1 MATAPKRSGRM
12 KPREAAGAIATL
24 AVALELDAGLPTE
37 FRLFVAGWNETEK
50 GAFLFDE
57 AAAASVMDHQAA
69 WGVDLMI
76 DLEHQA
82 LDPFTPADPTARDA
96 RGWCNLEVRG
106 DGSLWAVNVRWTPD
120 GAARLSE
127 KRQRYVSPAFAFD
140 DSRRIT
146 QLVNVALTALPAT
159 HQTPALVAARAVT
172 TGGRPTAALGGLGMD
187 PKLVKEALDALI
199 KGDAKAALDILQNL
213 VVSAA
218 GGDPDASTE
227 DAPPPVGDGGADET
241 TEMAAAPPPA
251 APPAGPTEDPKKAM
265 AAARLACAITGETD
279 VGRAML
285 ELSRRSKL
293 AIELEEREAKLAAD
307 RASLEI
313 SERRSIVAEMVKLG
327 VETPATAW
335 ADDKATTPAEHLAAM
350 PIERLRT
357 RLAQLKT
364 NRSGTR
370 HEVRPPASNTSGA
383 GTGAAKTFETPVGPV
398 ELSAREL
405 RFCEEAGAKPEEYA
419 ANKAELE
426 RRRARNRGGE

>member
-1 MATAPKRSGRM
+1 MATAPKRSRRM
-12 KPREAAGAIATL
+12 QPRDEAVATL
-24 AVALELDAGLPTE
+24 AVALELEAGLPTE

-50 GAFLFDE
+50 GAFLFDQ

-96 RGWCNLEVRG
+96 RGWCNLELRS

-120 GAARLSE
+120 GAARLTE
-127 KRQRYVSPAFAFD
+127 KRQRYVSPAFSYD

-172 TGGRPTAALGGLGMD
+172 SGHRTVAALGGLGMD

-218 GGDPDASTE
+218 GGDPDAATE
-227 DAPPPVGDGGADET
+227 DAPPPVGDGGADES
-241 TEMAAAPPPA
+241 TEMGAAPPA
-251 APPAGPTEDPKKAM
+251 APPAPQAEDPKKAM

-279 VGRAML
+279 IGRAMI

-307 RASLEI
+307 RAALEI

-335 ADDKATTPAEHLAAM
+335 ADDKGTEPAEHLAAM
-350 PIERLRT
+350 PIEKLRA

-364 NRSGTR
+364 NRSGAR
-370 HEVRPPASNTSGA
+370 HEVRPPASSSPT
-383 GTGAAKTFETPVGPV
+383 GTGKTFDTPHGPV

-405 RFCEEAGAKPEEYA
+405 QFCAEYGAKPEEVA
-419 ANKAELE
+419 ANKAAMAKA
-426 RRRARNRGGE
+426 RAR